1 MHESRNNISVIL
13 QRRLTSA
20 AGTGKLPRLD
30 IMPEIEACVV
40 DTCGG
45 CPSAGSVW
53 KEKVLKC
60 TKMILKYLAR
70 ASVPFQPLLDK
81 VSIFNSDIAQ
91 SSVHS
96 LACHD
101 GRVCVE
107 NTQIYALLLPLTTA
121 TYMHENADELI
132 FGGADNPSPLLE
144 IVEQELAWRAVGNV
158 DVYLESAKD
167 VNSLRNTIQILM
179 MYNKN
184 VSLVTFHID
193 SETDEDDVII
203 TLQRKVGL
211 WLVSY
216 VESTRDHVLHDDQ
229 DSNGPEKAEHRTQQG
244 PERDEY
250 ANEELG
256 GGLDAKIVVRF

>member
-1 MHESRNNISVIL
+1 
-13 QRRLTSA
+13 
-20 AGTGKLPRLD
+20 
-30 IMPEIEACVV
+30 
-40 DTCGG
+40 
-45 CPSAGSVW
+45 
-53 KEKVLKC
+53 
-60 TKMILKYLAR
+60 
-70 ASVPFQPLLDK
+70 
-81 VSIFNSDIAQ
+81 
-91 SSVHS
+91 
-96 LACHD
+96 
-101 GRVCVE
+101 
-107 NTQIYALLLPLTTA
+107 
-121 TYMHENADELI
+121 
-132 FGGADNPSPLLE
+132 
-144 IVEQELAWRAVGNV
+144 
-158 DVYLESAKD
+158 
-167 VNSLRNTIQILM
+167 M